1 MVILCTD
8 STFIEFY
15 CKEKEILDKVYN
27 NCIDNGFEKVEYKS
41 AEDVS
46 ERSLIAWQNV
56 KCQKTLKLDA
66 HAIKLEYLGKK
77 AKIALYDLA
86 VDKGTK
92 IIYIVDK
99 AGKIIAETFYKTK

>member
-46 ERSLIAWQNV
+46 ERSLIAW
-56 KCQKTLKLDA
+56 
-66 HAIKLEYLGKK
+66 
-77 AKIALYDLA
+77 
-86 VDKGTK
+86 
-92 IIYIVDK
+92 
-99 AGKIIAETFYKTK
+99 